1 VSQSNV
7 AQVTRYIAGQQK
19 VYHLHFAGRSLV
31 NVDLGEIGLSLA
43 RDKIAIT
50 VRETGG
56 NIWLRKA
63 GRRD

>member
-31 NVDLGEIGLSLA
+31 NVDLGNIGLSVA
-43 RDKIAIT
+43 RGKIAIT
-50 VRETGG
+50 VRETSG
-56 NIWLRKA
+56 NIWLRKVA
-63 GRRD
+63 RRD